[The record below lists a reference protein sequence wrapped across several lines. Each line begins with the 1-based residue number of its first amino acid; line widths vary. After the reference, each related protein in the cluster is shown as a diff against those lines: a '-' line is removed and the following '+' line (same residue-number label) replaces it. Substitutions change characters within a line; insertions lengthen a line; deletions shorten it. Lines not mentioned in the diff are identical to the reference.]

1 MRVVVEEPM
10 VNLRTGER
18 LRRVVG
24 DGQSI
29 VESLSIPGLRPV
41 DPKALEEYER
51 EMREVTIPEIVKAV
65 RRRGRLAH
73 EARQRWL
80 G

>member
-1 MRVVVEEPM
+1 MKVVAEENT
-10 VNLRTGER
+10 VCLRTGER
-18 LRRVVG
+18 FRRVVG

-29 VESLSIPGLRPV
+29 VESLGIPGLRRA
-41 DPKALEEYER
+41 DPAALEEYER
-51 EMREVTIPEIVKAV
+51 EMWEVTIPEIIKAV
-65 RRRGRLAH
+65 RRRERLAH